1 MIRFLT
7 PLAALLYCFVWLRPP
22 QLGGVV
28 LPVQRVL
35 AWIALAVLASHL
47 LLKGPLVAGPGARG
61 FLRWVSVFLAFLFLT
76 LIGQLAYGENFHPL
90 YFVMDLSKY
99 AAGFAIAYLC
109 YYALTA
115 NLVSQHRV
123 ILGIVLSG
131 ALATALVY
139 IFLGLYYAGF
149 RTETEIIAPT
159 FGGALGVWPTGGW
172 LPRLAGP
179 TAEPQQLSV
188 ALLTPL
194 FLMLSPRYIRRL
206 WPVAVLSTGALVLS
220 QSKFA
225 LVSLAMTGVYL
236 LLVYR
241 RSRLP
246 ILAAALVLLPP
257 FALSLLRLPTF
268 AGTLEAGLNAGAIV
282 ERLGNLLL
290 LVGIIR
296 AHPLFGIGAGH
307 YGAVRGEM
315 LFGDWRY
322 DPGYTP
328 NMDFLKVFAETGV
341 AGFLLLL
348 ILLGFLLRLFV
359 RGARTVSA
367 EDHPLYLAFLLGAVT
382 IVLNMTIGYE
392 LLHAFFWI
400 NIGVLLYF
408 VDRTWGARDR
418 RVPSDPRGSD
428 LMMSPAAPA

>member
-22 QLGGVV
+22 QLGGVA

-35 AWIALAVLASHL
+35 AWAALAVLASRL

-61 FLRWVSVFLAFLFLT
+61 FLRWVSVFFGFLLLT
-76 LIGQLAYGENFHPL
+76 LIRQLAFGENFHLL

-99 AAGFAIAYLC
+99 AAGFGAAYLC
-109 YYALTA
+109 YYALSA
-115 NLVSQHRV
+115 NLVPARRMV
-123 ILGIVLSG
+123 IAIVLSG
-131 ALATALVY
+131 VVATVLVY
-139 IFLGLYYAGF
+139 MFLGLYFAGF
-149 RTETEIIAPT
+149 RTENQVIAPT
-159 FGGALGVWPTGGW
+159 FGGALGVWPTGGF
-172 LPRLAGP
+172 LPRLAGT

-194 FLMLSPRYIRRL
+194 LLMFSPQYIRRF
-206 WPVAVLSTGALVLS
+206 WPVAVLSIVALVLS

-225 LVSLAMTGVYL
+225 LISLAMTGLYL
-236 LLVYR
+236 FLVYR

-246 ILAAALVLLPP
+246 ILAGGVVLLPP
-257 FALSLLRLPTF
+257 LAFALLKLPTF
-268 AGTLEAGLNAGAIV
+268 AGTLEAGFNAGAIV

-290 LVGIIR
+290 LIGIIR
-296 AHPLFGIGAGH
+296 AHPLLGIGAGN
-307 YGAVRGEM
+307 YGVVRGEM

-322 DPGYTP
+322 EPGYTP
-328 NMDFLKVFAETGV
+328 NMDFLKVFAENGV

-348 ILLGFLLRLFV
+348 TLLGFLLRLFV

-367 EDHPLYLAFLLGAVT
+367 EDRPIYLAFLVGAVA

-400 NIGVLLYF
+400 NIGVLLYY
-408 VDRTWGARDR
+408 VDGSRGARGR
-418 RVPSDPRGSD
+418 RVPPDTRSSDVVMGPV
-428 LMMSPAAPA
+428 APA

>member
-1 MIRFLT
+1 VIRFLT

-22 QLGGVV
+22 QLGGVA

-35 AWIALAVLASHL
+35 AWTALAVLASRL
-47 LLKGPLVAGPGARG
+47 LIKGPLMAGPGARG
-61 FLRWVSVFLAFLFLT
+61 FLRWVSVFLAFLLLT
-76 LIGQLAYGENFHPL
+76 LVGQLAYGENFHPL

-115 NLVSQHRV
+115 NLVSRHRV
-123 ILGIVLSG
+123 ITGIVVSG
-131 ALATALVY
+131 ALATVLVY

-149 RTETEIIAPT
+149 RTENEIVAPT
-159 FGGALGVWPTGGW
+159 FGGALGVWPTGGL

-194 FLMLSPRYIRRL
+194 FLMLSPRYIRRF
-206 WPVAVLSTGALVLS
+206 WPVAVATTGALVLS

-246 ILAAALVLLPP
+246 ILLAALVLLPP
-257 FALSLLRLPTF
+257 LALALLRLPTF

-296 AHPLFGIGAGH
+296 THPLFGIGAGH
-307 YGAVRGEM
+307 FGAVRGEM

-328 NMDFLKVFAETGV
+328 NMDFLKVFAETGMT
-341 AGFLLLL
+341 GFLLLL
-348 ILLGFLLRLFV
+348 VLLGFLLRLFV

-367 EDHPLYLAFLLGAVT
+367 DDRPLYLAFLVGAVT
-382 IVLNMTIGYE
+382 IALNMTIGYE

-408 VDRTWGARDR
+408 VDRARGGRDR
-418 RVPSDPRGSD
+418 RVQSDPRGSD
-428 LMMSPAAPA
+428 LVMGPPAPA